1 MTIVDI
7 HTHMLSQGFLDAMTA
22 GSAGKYRVAR
32 VPAGDEAIFTG
43 DTAFVTLTPGMFDY
57 GLRVSAMD
65 AAGVDLA
72 VVSLTCPNVFWG
84 NSEASA
90 SASALI
96 NDDMAAA
103 QARYPDRI
111 RFLATIPWQYPDR
124 AIAELERACAR
135 GAVGVMVLATID
147 GVSLTD
153 PRFAPVWE
161 EIDRR
166 ALPVLVHPTSPP
178 GVEQMDLNRYHLVW
192 SVGFTFD
199 TTLALSRMIMDG
211 FFDRYRNLRIIGGHA
226 GGYLPFVLSRLDAGF
241 RSFESCR
248 ATIDRPPSSYLDQIY
263 VDSIVYSPEALAMTL
278 SVMGPDHVLYGSDY
292 PHKNGRM
299 EEIIDIV
306 GTAPLADRAAILSG
320 NADKIFRL

>member
-1 MTIVDI
+1 MTIIDI
-7 HTHMLSQGFLDAMTA
+7 HTHMLSRGFLDALVT
-22 GSAGKYRVAR
+22 GSAGQYRVGR

-84 NSEASA
+84 DAQASA
-90 SASALI
+90 AAARLI

-103 QARYPDRI
+103 QSEYPDRI
-111 RFLATIPWQYPDR
+111 RFLATIPWQYPDL
-124 AIAELERACAR
+124 AMAELARACER
-135 GAVGVMVLATID
+135 GAVGVMVLANID

-153 PRFAPVWE
+153 PAFAPVWA

-166 ALPVLVHPTSPP
+166 ALPVLVHPTSPA
-178 GVEQMDLNRYHLVW
+178 GVEQMDISRYHLVW

-211 FFDRYRNLRIIGGHA
+211 FFDRYRNLTIVGGHA
-226 GGYLPFVLSRLDAGF
+226 GGYLPFVLSRLDAGY

-248 ATIDRPPSSYLDQIY
+248 AAIDRLPSSYAEQIY
-263 VDSIVYSPEALAMTL
+263 VDSIVYSPEALRTTL
-278 SVMGPDHVLYGSDY
+278 DVMGSDHVLYGSDY

-299 EEIIDIV
+299 EEIIEIV
-306 GTAPLADRAAILSG
+306 GTAPESARSAILG
-320 NADKIFRL
+320 GTAEKIFRL